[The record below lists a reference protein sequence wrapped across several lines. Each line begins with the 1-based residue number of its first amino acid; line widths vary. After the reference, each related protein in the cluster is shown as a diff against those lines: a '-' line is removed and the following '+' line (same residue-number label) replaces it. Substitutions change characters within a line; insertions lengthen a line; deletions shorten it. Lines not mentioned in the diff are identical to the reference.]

1 MGRKK
6 KVDPPYWVTGQGCGK
21 AASGQ
26 ALPFVQIYAD
36 LMQAPAFYSLSAGAR
51 WCYLSMAIE
60 AKGKRC
66 FEFTR
71 KTAERYGIKDRTLI
85 RNVQELSAAGFLTCR
100 SGRTTRTASEYEF
113 AMDWKLEKP
122 K

>member
-60 AKGKRC
+60 AKGKRALSS
-66 FEFTR
+66 R
-71 KTAERYGIKDRTLI
+71 ERLPSGTGLSTVPSSAMY
-85 RNVQELSAAGFLTCR
+85 RNCR
-100 SGRTTRTASEYEF
+100 MLAF
-113 AMDWKLEKP
+113 
-122 K
+122 

>member
-51 WCYLSMAIE
+51 GCYLSMTVE
-60 AKGKRC
+60 AKGKRE

-71 KTAERYGIKDRTLI
+71 KTAERYGIISRTLF
-85 RNVQELSAAGFLTCR
+85 RNVQELIKAGFLNCR

-113 AMDWKLEKP
+113 SLDWKLNNP